1 MKKKLELIEVAL
13 ADAGYTSTTLEMEG
27 NVCDVRTDDGEQFSI
42 LIFERSIKR
51 MHDDY
56 FSLSADGF
64 KSACGCECRWIA
76 NIYGNKACSLVP
88 LDTYDFESVDE
99 WGDAVYTYANPL
111 QNE

>member
-1 MKKKLELIEVAL
+1 MRKIDIIKKTITDALGYEVAKVSIEGSV
-13 ADAGYTSTTLEMEG
+13 ADVTT
-27 NVCDVRTDDGEQFSI
+27 TDNEQFSI
-42 LIFERSIKR
+42 LLFERSIKR

-64 KSACGCECRWIA
+64 KSACGCECKWIA
-76 NIYGNKACSLVP
+76 NIYGNKACSLVA

-111 QNE
+111 ADA

>member
-1 MKKKLELIEVAL
+1 MKEQLQLIEVAL
-13 ADAGYTSTTLEMEG
+13 SDVGYTATTLKMMG
-27 NVCDVRTDDGEQFSI
+27 NVGDVRTDDGEQVSI
-42 LIFERSIKR
+42 VLLERSIKR

-64 KSACGCECRWIA
+64 KSACGCECKWIA
-76 NIYGNKACSLVP
+76 NIYGNKACSLVA

-111 QNE
+111 ANA